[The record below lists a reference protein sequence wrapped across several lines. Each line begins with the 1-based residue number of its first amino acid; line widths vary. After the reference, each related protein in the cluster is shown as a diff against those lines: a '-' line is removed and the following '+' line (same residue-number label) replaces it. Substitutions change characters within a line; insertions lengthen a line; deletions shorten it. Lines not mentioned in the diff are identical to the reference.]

1 LIRPENESRSPRAA
15 RAGSDRYALTRVWTF
30 NLALAVLVGTSY
42 VQRVIENAPA
52 HVLAF
57 ALLGLISS
65 LFTIS
70 LVPAGLLWSLAGT
83 RGFAWLQAVVWML
96 FQMGLFIDTAIHRLF
111 GYHFNSA
118 AMNLFVTSGSEDSY
132 RLGPA
137 VFVPGFALAAG
148 LVVLERVAHHLA
160 RTRAHLVL
168 PGASGLRRGLLTLGI
183 AMAVVIGVEKT
194 LYAHAEVTLDRQLT
208 AASQVLPL
216 YPRLSVVPLLPESLR
231 ERLPELPAV
240 RLGDEARPL
249 DWPRAW
255 PRPAADGPR
264 PDIVVLVIDSWR
276 GDALDGEVT
285 PCMQR
290 AAASAL
296 RFDDHLSGGNGTRF
310 GVFSM
315 LYGLHGSYWW
325 SVLEQRRSPVLLD
338 VLAEL
343 GYRVEVYSAASM
355 DFPEFRSTAW
365 SRFQADVHDEFGA
378 VGPAERDRRL
388 ATAAIERWRTRA
400 PFEERAPTFT
410 FLLLD
415 SAHQAYDFPEDDAPF
430 RPYAEAL
437 DYFEM
442 SNSQSPELVERVRNR
457 YLNGLH
463 HADRVAGRLID
474 ELERSDAFAHT
485 LLMVT
490 GDHGEE
496 FCENGY
502 WGHTGNFTREQVAVP
517 LFVRGP
523 GIAPGVEARPT
534 SHLDIPATQLE
545 YLGADPAGRAD
556 WTLGESLFD
565 PPARRRRVVASW
577 TEVGVFSEVGLLRV
591 PRSEAYAGGVSV
603 WSHRWRPLEDQ
614 TAAFAALSGEL
625 ERLDEECNRFLVPP
639 AKP

>member
-1 LIRPENESRSPRAA
+1 M
-15 RAGSDRYALTRVWTF
+15 F

-42 VQRVIENAPA
+42 VQRVVEGAPA
-52 HVLAF
+52 HVMAF

-70 LVPAGLLWSLAGT
+70 LLPAGLLWALAGM

-96 FQMGLFIDTAIHRLF
+96 FQMGLFIDTRIHSLF

-137 VFVPGFALAAG
+137 VFVPGFSLAAAL
-148 LVVLERVAHHLA
+148 LVLQRLGHHLA
-160 RTRAHLVL
+160 ITRAHLVL
-168 PGASGLRRGLLTLGI
+168 PGASGLRRGVLSLGI
-183 AMAVVIGVEKT
+183 VMAVVIGVEKS

-208 AASQVLPL
+208 SASQALPL

-231 ERLPELPAV
+231 ERLPELPQV

-249 DWPRAW
+249 AWPRAW

-264 PDIVVLVIDSWR
+264 PDIVVLVVDSWR
-276 GDALDGEVT
+276 ADALDAEAT

-290 AAASAL
+290 AAGSAL

-343 GYRVEVYSAASM
+343 GYQVEVYSAASM
-355 DFPEFRSTAW
+355 DFPEFTSTAW
-365 SRFQADVHDEFGA
+365 SRFVDGVHDEFGQ

-388 ATAAIERWRTRA
+388 ASAAIERWRSRA

-415 SAHQAYDFPEDDAPF
+415 SAHQAYDFPADDAPF

-442 SNSQSPELVERVRNR
+442 SNSQAPELVERVRNR

-463 HADRVAGRLID
+463 HADQVAGTLID
-474 ELERSDAFAHT
+474 ELERSQAFEHT
-485 LLMVT
+485 LLLVT

-496 FCENGY
+496 FCENGF
-502 WGHTGNFTREQVAVP
+502 WGHTGNFTHEQVAVP
-517 LFVRGP
+517 LFLRGP
-523 GIAPGVEARPT
+523 GIEPGVETRPT
-534 SHLDIPATQLE
+534 SHLDIPATLLE
-545 YLGADPAGRAD
+545 YMGADPALRDD
-556 WTLGESLFD
+556 WTLGRSLFD
-565 PPARRRRVVASW
+565 PLAQRRRVVASW
-577 TEVGVFSEVGLLRV
+577 TEVGVVSEVGLLRV
-591 PRSEAYAGGVSV
+591 PRSQAHSGATSV
-603 WSHRWRPLEDQ
+603 WSHGWRPLEDQ
-614 TAAFAALSGEL
+614 QAAFAALAGEL
-625 ERLDEECNRFLVPP
+625 ERLDEECNRFLEPGGAP
-639 AKP
+639 N

>member
-1 LIRPENESRSPRAA
+1 M
-15 RAGSDRYALTRVWTF
+15 F

-42 VQRVIENAPA
+42 VQRVIEDAPG
-52 HVLAF
+52 HVMAF
-57 ALLGLISS
+57 AFLGLVSS

-70 LVPAGLLWSLAGT
+70 LLPAGLLWALAGT
-83 RGFAWLQAVVWML
+83 RGFAWTQAVAWML
-96 FQMGLFIDTAIHRLF
+96 FQMGLFIDTRIHRLF

-137 VFVPGFALAAG
+137 VFVPGFALAAAL
-148 LVVLERVAHHLA
+148 LVLQRVAHHLA
-160 RTRAHLVL
+160 HTRAHLVL
-168 PGASGLRRGLLTLGI
+168 PGAGGLRRGVLSVGI
-183 AMAVVIGVEKT
+183 AMAVVIGVEKS

-208 AASQVLPL
+208 SASQALPL
-216 YPRLSVVPLLPESLR
+216 YPRLSLVPLLPESLR
-231 ERLPELPAV
+231 MRLPELPQV
-240 RLGDEARPL
+240 RLDDETRAL

-255 PRPAADGPR
+255 PDPAADGPR

-276 GDALDGEVT
+276 GDALDGAVT
-285 PCMQR
+285 PRMQA

-343 GYRVEVYSAASM
+343 GYQVEVYSAASM
-355 DFPEFRSTAW
+355 DFPEFKSTAW
-365 SRFQADVHDEFGA
+365 SRFVDGVHDEFGA

-388 ATAAIERWRTRA
+388 AAAAIERWRSRA
-400 PFEERAPTFT
+400 PFGERAPTFT

-415 SAHQAYDFPEDDAPF
+415 SAHQAYDFPADDAPF
-430 RPYAEAL
+430 QPYAETL

-442 SNSQSPELVERVRNR
+442 SNSQAPELVERVRNR

-463 HADRVAGRLID
+463 HADRVAGTLLD
-474 ELERSDAFAHT
+474 ELERARAFEHT
-485 LLMVT
+485 LLFVT

-496 FCENGY
+496 FCENGF

-523 GIAPGVEARPT
+523 GIQPGVETRPT
-534 SHLDIPATQLE
+534 SHLDLPATILE
-545 YLGADPAGRAD
+545 YLGADAALRDA
-556 WTLGESLFD
+556 WTLGENLFE
-565 PPARRRRVVASW
+565 PLAERRRVVASW

-591 PRSEAYAGGVSV
+591 PRSRAYAGATSV
-603 WSHRWRPLEDQ
+603 WSHDWRPLEDQ
-614 TAAFAALSGEL
+614 TSAFAALSGEL
-625 ERLDEECNRFLVPP
+625 ERLDEECNRFLAPV
-639 AKP
+639 AAR